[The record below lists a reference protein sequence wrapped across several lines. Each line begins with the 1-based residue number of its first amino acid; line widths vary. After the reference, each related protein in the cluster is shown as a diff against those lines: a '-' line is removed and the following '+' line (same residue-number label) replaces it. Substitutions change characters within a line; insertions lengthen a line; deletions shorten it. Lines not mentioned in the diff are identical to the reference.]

1 MVIKL
6 GWLSS
11 HFSSILLVLLEVLT
25 SKVLVMTVL
34 LLLAG
39 FRFRKIVLATVS
51 IVPISEFSIIY
62 MSRAYAQGVVSRNL
76 YLNVLAAT
84 AVSMMVGPLLQ
95 RIVMSQSRPLV
106 QGRSQGGHGARGAGG
121 GSSSSSSSG
130 GGGGGGASAAAAEEG
145 AGASFAL
152 RELEAAASALLG
164 TASKPDTKMSRQSVA
179 WLASSDRFVDESYG
193 KSGNGISDNDVDEN
207 GDASASDDD
216 GLHES
221 GDLMHRRRAP
231 RSSGR
236 S

>member
-130 GGGGGGASAAAAEEG
+130 GGGGGASAAAAEEG

>member
-121 GSSSSSSSG
+121 GSSSSGG